1 MVSFFCSFALFPFP
15 LRLAPGSDPGASRSA
30 PAAAWMGRRSD
41 LRGVVLSSARKPS
54 PRTGLGGPV
63 GVCRVFRFRFHS
75 TRFDG
80 DRIER
85 ETLAFFFAL
94 TRVWPGTT
102 FPGVAS
108 RDAGGGVATAEDDT
122 IIRWW
127 GGWPKGKIWNTR
139 ELRKLERGVRIGGA
153 VVG

>member
-41 LRGVVLSSARKPS
+41 FRGVVLSSARKPS

-75 TRFDG
+75 TCFDG

-85 ETLAFFFAL
+85 ETLAFFFVL

-102 FPGVAS
+102 LPGVAS
-108 RDAGGGVATAEDDT
+108 RDAGAVGNDA
-122 IIRWW
+122 
-127 GGWPKGKIWNTR
+127 
-139 ELRKLERGVRIGGA
+139 RGDARA
-153 VVG
+153 RRR